1 MAKKD
6 AFESVHFPPMMD
18 KEEIEAVMRVLKSKR
33 LTLLSGKRIK
43 KFEKEFAKYVG
54 TREAIAVNSGTAAL
68 HVALSALGVGPGD
81 EIIVP
86 PFTFVATATAVL
98 HQNAIP
104 IFVDIDPKTYCLN
117 PAEIEKAITSK
128 TKGIIP
134 VHLFGHP
141 ADMDPIL
148 EIAEKHDLFVIEDA
162 CQAHGAEYKGKKVG
176 SIGDMGCFSFF
187 ESKNM
192 MTGEGGIITTN
203 NEELAEAARLVRHHG
218 EPSWYVYER
227 LGYNYRMTEVQA
239 ALGLVQLRKLDK
251 MNQIRIDNANYFTK
265 HLEGIEGIQ
274 IPYVSKNVKH
284 VYHVYAPLMEPEKLN
299 VSKDQFLE
307 MLNKGV
313 PITKRI
319 YPQPLY
325 KSKLFQERMGYGKV
339 KCPYTCP
346 YYGKNITYD
355 IHLPVVEEI
364 CTRVIGLPNMP
375 FVHKEVLD
383 NVIEKIQQVVREL
396 QTKL

>member
-1 MAKKD
+1 MPKKD
-6 AFESVHFPPMMD
+6 TFDDVHFPPVMD
-18 KEEIEAVMRVLKSKR
+18 EEEIESVLQVLKSKR

-43 KFEKEFAKYVG
+43 RFEKAFAKYTG
-54 TREAIAVNSGTAAL
+54 TSDAIAVNSGTAAL

-81 EIIVP
+81 EVIIP

-104 IFVDIDPKTYCLN
+104 IFVDIDPNTYCIS
-117 PAEIEKAITSK
+117 PEEIKEAITPK

-148 EIAEKHDLFVIEDA
+148 EIAADHDLFVIEDA
-162 CQAHGAEYKGKKVG
+162 CQAHGAEYKSKKVG
-176 SIGDMGCFSFF
+176 SIGNMGCFSFF

-203 NEELAEAARLVRHHG
+203 NDDLAEAARLVRHHG

-227 LGYNYRMTEVQA
+227 LGYNYRMTEIQA
-239 ALGLVQLRKLDK
+239 ALGLIQLKKLDK
-251 MNQIRIDNANYFTK
+251 LNQIRIDYANYFTK
-265 HLEGIEGIQ
+265 NLQDVEGIQ
-274 IPYVSKNVKH
+274 VPYESKDVKH
-284 VYHVYAPLMEPEKLN
+284 VYHAYAPLIEPEKLN
-299 VSKDQFLE
+299 ISKDKFIE
-307 MLNKGV
+307 KLNEGV

-325 KSKLFQERMGYGKV
+325 KSKLFQDRMGYGDV

-346 YYGKNITYD
+346 YYGKDITYN

-364 CTRVIGLPNMP
+364 CTRVVGLPNMP
-375 FVHKEVLD
+375 FVQQELLD
-383 NVIEKIQQVVREL
+383 MVISKIKKVVGEL
-396 QTKL
+396 QKS